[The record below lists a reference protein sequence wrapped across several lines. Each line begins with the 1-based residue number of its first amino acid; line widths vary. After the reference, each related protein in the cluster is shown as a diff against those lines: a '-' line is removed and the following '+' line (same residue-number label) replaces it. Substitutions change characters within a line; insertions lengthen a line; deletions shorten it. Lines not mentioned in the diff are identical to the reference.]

1 MELTNKVALV
11 TGSTRGIGAAIAMV
25 FLKTGCRVILNGR
38 HGLTAEQQAT
48 FAATGGQFTYLQADM
63 AKPADVKRLAKE
75 AWDAYGQVDI
85 LVNNAGINRDKLFIG
100 MSHEDFDDV
109 IAVNLRGPFLLSK
122 LILKKMYKQRQ
133 GSIINLASVVGLH
146 GNAGQ
151 ANYAAS
157 KAGLIGL
164 TKTAAREGALRGIRC
179 NAIAP
184 GMIDSEMTAKLSDK
198 VKKQISGQIPLG
210 RFGKP
215 AEVAQ
220 TARFLAENDYVTG
233 QVIVV
238 DGGMTI

>member
-1 MELTNKVALV
+1 MELKNQVAFV
-11 TGSTRGIGAAIAMV
+11 TGSSRGIGAATAEAL
-25 FLKTGCRVILNGR
+25 LKAGCRVILNGR
-38 HGLTAEQQAT
+38 HELTAEQKSRLEEI
-48 FAATGGQFTYLQADM
+48 GGQFAYLQGDL
-63 AKPADVKRLAKE
+63 AKPDDVKRLAKE
-75 AWDAYGQVDI
+75 AWETFGQVDI
-85 LVNNAGINRDKLFIG
+85 LVNNAGINRDKLLIG
-100 MSHEDFDDV
+100 MNQADFDDV

-133 GSIINLASVVGLH
+133 GSIINLASVVGIH

-157 KAGLIGL
+157 KAGIIGL
-164 TKTAAREGALRGIRC
+164 TKTVAREGALRGIRC

-184 GMIDSEMTAKLSDK
+184 GMIASEMTAKLSDK
-198 VKKQISGQIPLG
+198 VKKQISGQIPLQ

-215 AEVAQ
+215 EEVAQ
-220 TARFLAENDYVTG
+220 TALFLAQNDYITG